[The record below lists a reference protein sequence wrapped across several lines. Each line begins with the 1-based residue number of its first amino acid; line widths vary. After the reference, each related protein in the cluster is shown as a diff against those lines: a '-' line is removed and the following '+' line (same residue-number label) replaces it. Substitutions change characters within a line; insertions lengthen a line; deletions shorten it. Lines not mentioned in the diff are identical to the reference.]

1 MSILFKQ
8 MSNLEKN
15 KEDFWKNKVNVK
27 KRSKT

>member
-8 MSNLEKN
+8 MPNLEKN